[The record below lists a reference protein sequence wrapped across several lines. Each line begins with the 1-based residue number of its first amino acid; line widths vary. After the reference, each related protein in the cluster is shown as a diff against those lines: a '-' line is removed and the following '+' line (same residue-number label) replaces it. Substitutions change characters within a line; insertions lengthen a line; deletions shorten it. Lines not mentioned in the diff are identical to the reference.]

1 MSTAFA
7 SDDGWEPI
15 IGLAASQGRAFL
27 HALAAKLHRTAQGV
41 LHGVQAVAQRI
52 GHAIVAIA
60 QGAASTV
67 QIAFTRGGLHASI
80 SLAVT
85 AIQVTR
91 YAAGTVAAFLHR
103 ALDDVTETLVDAG
116 EAAQAWLRSHRI
128 TTSRSPWLMTI
139 PLLVAAIVIVGTAVL
154 RRRTRTSVTEAGGRT
169 WDLSDDDRQDL
180 MSHLYVVLATDG
192 SVRVHG
198 IPEGWA
204 KQTRHDLANVAA
216 RAAEQRLEMLVSRG
230 RALTSLDLQA
240 INVAARSAVGQELG
254 EDRAAA

>member
-27 HALAAKLHRTAQGV
+27 HALAAKLHRMAQGV
-41 LHGVQAVAQRI
+41 VHGVQAVAQRV
-52 GHAIVAIA
+52 GHAVVAIA

-67 QIAFTRGGLHASI
+67 QVAFARGGLHASI

-91 YAAGTVAAFLHR
+91 YAAGTLTAFLRRTLDSATENLVAA
-103 ALDDVTETLVDAG
+103 G
-116 EAAQAWLRSHRI
+116 EVAQAWLRNHRVP
-128 TTSRSPWLMTI
+128 TVRNPWLFTI
-139 PLLVAAIVIVGTAVL
+139 PLLAAAVIVAGTAFL
-154 RRRTRTSVTEAGGRT
+154 RRRTRESVTVAGSRT
-169 WDLSDDDRQDL
+169 WDLNDDDRQDL
-180 MSHLYVVLATDG
+180 LAHLYVVLATDG

-204 KQTRHDLANVAA
+204 KQARHDLANIAA
-216 RAAEQRLEMLVSRG
+216 RAAEQRLEMLVARG
-230 RALTSLDLQA
+230 RPLTSLDLQA

-254 EDRAAA
+254 DERAAA